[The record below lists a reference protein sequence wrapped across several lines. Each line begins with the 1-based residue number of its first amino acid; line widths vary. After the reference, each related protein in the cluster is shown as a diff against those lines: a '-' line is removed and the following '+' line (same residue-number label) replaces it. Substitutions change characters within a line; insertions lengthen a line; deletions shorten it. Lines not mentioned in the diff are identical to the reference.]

1 MLAQLTKLLEEHNV
15 PTNIVIEIKDLLA
28 DGFQKD
34 DVSKVIA
41 LVQDNQEQIKDSSSL
56 IGQIKEMGSASGAM
70 DSLKDGDIGGAINK
84 AKGILG

>member
-15 PTNIVIEIKDLLA
+15 PTNAVVEIKDLLK

-34 DVSKVIA
+34 DVTAAIKI
-41 LVQDNQEQIKDSSSL
+41 LKDNERDIEDLGGL
-56 IGQIKEMGSASGAM
+56 IGQLQEMGSASGAM

>member
-1 MLAQLTKLLEEHNV
+1 MLAQLTKLLADHNV
-15 PTNIVIEIKDLLA
+15 PTNLVVEIKDLLA

-34 DVSKVIA
+34 DVSKVIT
-41 LVQDNQEQIKDSSSL
+41 LVQDNQDQITDTNGL

-70 DSLKDGDIGGAINK
+70 DSLKKGDIGDAINK